1 MANQMTPVEVVRSY
15 LAALNEHDPDAVC
28 AWVSDDFHNEH
39 TSARGRSVA
48 GKAAYRERLD
58 GFFATFVDLHYDVQ
72 HTVASGEDVV
82 VAYRFSGR
90 YTGQPFSIRGTF
102 WFVVRGDRIVHRVDY
117 YDGVTFEQQV
127 GIYQGSQR

>member
-1 MANQMTPVEVVRSY
+1 MTPGDVVRSY

-28 AWVSDDFHNEH
+28 VWVSDDFHNEH
-39 TSARGRSVA
+39 TSARGTSLK
-48 GKAAYRERLD
+48 GKAAYRERLPN
-58 GFFATFVDLHYDVQ
+58 FLATFVDLHYDVDRM
-72 HTVASGEDVV
+72 VASGEDVA

-102 WFVVRGDRIVHRVDY
+102 WFEVRDDRIVHRVDY

-127 GIYQGSQR
+127 GLR